1 MNIIVAGCG
10 YIGLSNALLLS
21 QNHKVMELDVV
32 LEKVAVLNRGES
44 PIIDNEIENFCSVL

>member
-21 QNHKVMELDVV
+21 QNHKVMVLSVV

-44 PIIDNEIENFCSVL
+44 PIIDNEIENFCGVL

>member
-1 MNIIVAGCG
+1 MNITVAGYG

-21 QNHKVMELDVV
+21 QNHKVMVLAVV
-32 LEKVAVLNRGES
+32 LEKVAVLSRGES